1 VVEQLARRAEERRE
15 GAAPGGR
22 DTIRLVPTH
31 GFSRVLSPRELWRYR
46 DVALQ
51 IAVRDIKVRYRQT
64 VLGAAWAVLQPIA
77 TVVVFTIFFGRLAGI
92 SSEGVPYELFSLAAL
107 VPWTFFS
114 TALLLGSDSM
124 VSNSALVAK
133 IYFPRI
139 FIPAGVIAA
148 GLVDF
153 GIALLILFVV
163 VLAWG
168 TALSA
173 TVLLLPLLILIAVA
187 TALGI
192 SSALAS
198 LNVRYRDVR
207 YVVPFAVQLWL
218 FATPV
223 AYPITLLDE
232 PWRTLSAINPMT
244 GVVEGFRWA
253 ILGTSI
259 NPWPMIAIS
268 GASAAVILV
277 AGLAYFDR
285 VERRL
290 ADFL

>member
-1 VVEQLARRAEERRE
+1 VVEQLVRKAEEPRE
-15 GAAPGGR
+15 AAAPRGR
-22 DTIRLVPTH
+22 ETIRLVPTR
-31 GFSRVLSPRELWRYR
+31 GFSRVLSPTELWRYR

-64 VLGAAWAVLQPIA
+64 VLGAAWAVLQPVA
-77 TVVVFTIFFGRLAGI
+77 TMVVFTIFFGRLAGI
-92 SSEGVPYELFSLAAL
+92 SSEGVPYPLFSLAGL
-107 VPWTFFS
+107 VPWTFFGA
-114 TALLLGSDSM
+114 ALLLGSDSM

-153 GIALLILFVV
+153 GIALVILFIV

-173 TVLLLPLLILIAVA
+173 TVLVLPLLVLIAVA
-187 TALGI
+187 TALGV

-223 AYPITLLDE
+223 AYPSTLLHS

-259 NPWPMIAIS
+259 HPWTMIGVSA
-268 GASAAVILV
+268 ASAAIILV
-277 AGLAYFDR
+277 GGLAYFDR
-285 VERRL
+285 VERSL